1 MTRQRAD
8 LALVERK
15 IFATRAK
22 AKEAI
27 ASGLVRVD
35 GKILHKSSEPIHP
48 TARIEATTPYPWV
61 SRGGVKLAAA
71 LDAFGYDPLGCFC
84 LDIGASTGGFSHVL
98 LARGAAKVVA
108 ADVGH
113 GQLHPSLAQDP
124 RIRSLEGTDARS
136 LNPAMLGTMPEFLTF
151 DVSFIPLEL
160 VLPNVLRLA
169 AKNARLVA
177 LIKPQFEAGPA
188 HVKKGLVK
196 DAGVRQEVC
205 ANIAR
210 LLEELGWRPAG
221 PIPSPIEGGDGNLEF
236 LIGAERSC

>member
-27 ASGLVRVD
+27 ALGLVRVD
-35 GKILHKSSEPIHP
+35 GKILRKSSEPIEAE
-48 TARIEATTPYPWV
+48 ARIEASAPYPWV

-71 LDAFGYDPLGCFC
+71 LDTFGYDPVAHTC

-98 LARGAAKVVA
+98 LARGATKVVA
-108 ADVGH
+108 VDVGH
-113 GQLHPSLAQDP
+113 GQLHPSLLQHP
-124 RIRSLEGTDARS
+124 RLRSLEGTDARN
-136 LNPAMLGTMPEFLTF
+136 LTPTMLEITPTFLTF
-151 DVSFIPLEL
+151 DVSFIPLAL
-160 VLPNVLRLA
+160 VLPPVLRLA
-169 AKNARLVA
+169 AQNARLVA

-196 DAGVRQEVC
+196 DAGIREEVC

-210 LLEELGWRPAG
+210 LLEKLGWRAAG

>member
-35 GKILHKSSEPIHP
+35 GKILRKSSEPIDAK
-48 TARIEATTPYPWV
+48 ARIEASAPYPWV

-71 LDAFGYDPLGCFC
+71 LDRFGYDPMGRTC

-98 LARGAAKVVA
+98 LAYGAAKVVA
-108 ADVGH
+108 VDVGH
-113 GQLHPSLAQDP
+113 GQLHPSLLQEP
-124 RIRSLEGTDARS
+124 RLRSLEGTDARS
-136 LNPAMLGTMPEFLTF
+136 LTPAMLGTLPEVLTF
-151 DVSFIPLEL
+151 DVSFIPLAL

-169 AKNARLVA
+169 AQGARLVA

-196 DAGVRQEVC
+196 DAGIREEVC
-205 ANIAR
+205 MRIAR
-210 LLEELGWRPAG
+210 LIEDLGWRAAE
-221 PIPSPIEGGDGNLEF
+221 PIPSPIEGGDGNFEF
-236 LIGAERSC
+236 LIGAERAC